1 MSRASDVP
9 VVDCYWPL
17 AFACG
22 RQLCTCGDAETVVS
36 RVSGIILYTRILL
49 LVLCYFS
56 AHYRKCLEWGN
67 TYCNFQFSRTGTRT
81 PGTGNW
87 STGSGKNAVMCLRIK
102 ITAQKVMIGASV
114 VQW

>member
-22 RQLCTCGDAETVVS
+22 RQLCTCDADTVVS

-56 AHYRKCLEWGN
+56 AHYMA
-67 TYCNFQFSRTGTRT
+67 Q
-81 PGTGNW
+81 
-87 STGSGKNAVMCLRIK
+87 STV
-102 ITAQKVMIGASV
+102 V
-114 VQW
+114 VQASSLAS